1 MLKEKVAIV
10 TGAGG
15 GIGKAIAMRFS
26 KEGAKVLVNDID
38 TDGAEQ
44 ATREI
49 NTEGG
54 SAKADYNSVVT
65 MEGGKAIVNNAVNS
79 FGRVDII
86 ATAAGIMSNRMI
98 FKMTEQEW
106 DAVVNVGL
114 KGTFTVVRHACEV
127 FREQRGGRIIT
138 FSSEAGI
145 LGGGA
150 GQANYSAAKAG
161 LIGFTRAVAR
171 DMARYGVT
179 ANCLVPRALTRLTE
193 GLENSSL
200 SQGENP
206 VVPVLMEPDRSYAEM
221 DPDDVARFAVFLS
234 TDSAREISGKV
245 FLVYADVI
253 ALVKTDKLAAVAWKP
268 GKWTVAELSRFVP
281 DTLMRIE

>member
-1 MLKEKVAIV
+1 MLKDRVAIV

-15 GIGKAIAMRFS
+15 GIGKALAMRFS
-26 KEGAKVLVNDID
+26 TEGAKVLVNDVD
-38 TDGAEQ
+38 TEGAERV
-44 ATREI
+44 AREI
-49 NTEGG
+49 NAGGG
-54 SAKADYNSVVT
+54 SAKADCNSVAT
-65 MEGGKAIVNNAVNS
+65 MEGGKAIVDNAVNS

-86 ATAAGIMSNRMI
+86 AAAAGIMSNRMI

-106 DAVVNVGL
+106 DTVINVGL

-127 FREQRGGRIIT
+127 FRQQGGGRIIT

-150 GQANYSAAKAG
+150 GQANYAAAKAG

-171 DMARYGVT
+171 DMARYNVT

-193 GLENSSL
+193 GLEKTSL
-200 SQGENP
+200 AQGESP
-206 VVPVLMEPDRSYAEM
+206 AVPVLMEHDRSYAEM

-234 TDSAREISGKV
+234 SDSAREISGKV

-253 ALVKTDKLAAVAWKP
+253 ALVKTDKIAAVAWKP
-268 GKWTVAELSRFVP
+268 GKWTVAELSKFVP
-281 DTLMRIE
+281 DTLMGIE